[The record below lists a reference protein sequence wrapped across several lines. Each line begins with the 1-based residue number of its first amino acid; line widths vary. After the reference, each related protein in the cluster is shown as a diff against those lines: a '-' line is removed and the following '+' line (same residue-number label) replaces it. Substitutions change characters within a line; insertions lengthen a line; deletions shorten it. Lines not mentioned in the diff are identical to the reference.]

1 MLKIQHNGSVE
12 IATGRSRRET
22 SWKNK
27 ELQWSDLLTK
37 LSTTHRT
44 AETYNEYITSKK
56 PRQDEIKDIGGFVGG
71 YLTGGRRKA
80 GSVMHRQ
87 LITLDIDAG
96 QPGLWDDF
104 TLMYDC
110 AAVIYSTHKHSAD
123 APRIRLIIPLDRVV
137 MPDEYVAIGRRIAG
151 EMGIEMFDNTGF
163 QPERLM
169 YWPSTSKDG
178 VYEFQYQDGP
188 WLCADT
194 ILASYRDWRD
204 SSEWP
209 VSERSRNLV
218 QRAIKKQGDPLEKP
232 GIVGAFCRTY
242 NIHEAIEAYL
252 GDVYEECDVE
262 SRYTYKEGSTAAG
275 LITYDDKFA
284 YSHHGTDPTS
294 GKLCNAFDLV
304 RLHLFGLKD
313 EDAREDTPINKMP
326 SYLSMEDH
334 AMKDKKVRKQRGEEK
349 LQDAKVDFT
358 DINAENEGEVSVED
372 QDLSWMEELE
382 MDRKGNYYSTIDNLV
397 LILENDP
404 RLKGN
409 LVYDQL
415 EQRPVALRNLPW
427 RKVANDTRY
436 LSDRD
441 DDNLEHYLEKV
452 YKIAGTKLEVAMNV
466 IFEKHQF
473 HPIRDYLNN
482 LNWDGESRVDT
493 LWIDYMGADDSEYTR
508 AVTRKALVACVARVF
523 EPGIKFDHMLTTI
536 GPQGKGKSTLLR
548 KLGRSWFSDN
558 FHLSMLQGKEAV
570 EQVRGVWIV
579 EIPEMAGMAKADIE
593 RIKAFVTT
601 QVDRFRQAYG
611 RRVENYPRQC
621 VFFPTSN
628 KNDLL
633 RDRSGNRRFW
643 PIEYGM
649 CEATKDVFNDLTD
662 YEVGQIWAEA
672 LRLYKKGESLFLPDN
687 LQPAAE
693 QIQKDHTEEHPWTGA
708 VQQFI
713 EMKLPDNWA
722 KMNRYERTAYIHHP
736 DDIQPAGVHTRTK
749 VCIQEIWYEALNQKN
764 QIDERGANS
773 IKDIMRG
780 LAGWREEKKAIR
792 FSSYGRIRGGFIRDG
807 YAADEEK
814 HAVQYL
820 VQPGTTDVIP

>member
-1 MLKIQHNGSVE
+1 MLKIQNDGTIE
-12 IATGRSRRET
+12 IATGRSRRELN
-22 SWKNK
+22 WKNK
-27 ELQWSDLLTK
+27 EFQWSDLVTK

-44 AETYNEYITSKK
+44 AETYSEYITSKK

-71 YLTGGRRKA
+71 YLTSGRRKA

-96 QPGLWDDF
+96 QPGMWDDF
-104 TLMYDC
+104 TLMYGC
-110 AAVIYSTHKHSAD
+110 AAAIYSTHKHTSD
-123 APRIRLIIPLDRVV
+123 APRFRLIIPIDRPV

-178 VYEFQYQDGP
+178 VYEFQHQDGP
-188 WLCADT
+188 WLSADT
-194 ILASYRDWRD
+194 VLASYRDWRD

-252 GDVYEECDVE
+252 DDVYEECDVDG
-262 SRYTYKEGSTAAG
+262 RYTYKEGSTAAG

-326 SYLSMEDH
+326 SYLSMEVH

-349 LQDAKVDFT
+349 LQDAKVDFA
-358 DINAENEGEVSVED
+358 DINEENEGEVSAED

-409 LVYDQL
+409 MVYDQL
-415 EQRPVALRNLPW
+415 EQRPIARRNLPW
-427 RKVANDTRY
+427 RKVTNDSRY
-436 LSDRD
+436 LTDRD

-473 HPIRDYLNN
+473 HPIRDYLNKQH
-482 LNWDGESRVDT
+482 WDWQPRLDT
-493 LWIDYMGADDSEYTR
+493 LLIDYLGAEDSDYTR
-508 AVTRKALVACVARVF
+508 AVTRKSLVAAVARVF
-523 EPGIKFDHMLTTI
+523 NPGVKFDHVLTVI
-536 GPQGKGKSTLLR
+536 GQQGKGKSTLLR
-548 KLGRSWFSDN
+548 KLGGGWFSDN

-570 EQVRGVWIV
+570 EQIRGVWLV
-579 EIPEMAGMAKADIE
+579 EIGEMAGMAKADIE
-593 RIKAFVTT
+593 RIKGFIAT
-601 QVDRFRQAYG
+601 QADRFRQAYG

-621 VFFPTSN
+621 VFFGTTN
-628 KNDLL
+628 KSDFL
-633 RDRSGNRRFW
+633 RDQTGNRRFW
-643 PIEYGM
+643 PVEIGVS
-649 CEATKDVFNDLTD
+649 EAAGDVFNDLTES
-662 YEVGQIWAEA
+662 EVNQIWAEA
-672 LRLYKKGESLFLPDN
+672 LYYYHKGEELFLPER

-693 QIQKDHTEEHPWTGA
+693 EVQKDHTEEHPWTGLI
-708 VQQFI
+708 QQFI
-713 EMKLPDNWA
+713 DTKLPDNWA
-722 KMNRYERTAYIHHP
+722 KMNRYERIAYLHHP
-736 DDIQPAGVHTRTK
+736 DDLQPIGTETRTK
-749 VCIQEIWYEALNQKN
+749 VCALEVWYEGLNMKLT
-764 QIDERGANS
+764 IDDKSAS
-773 IKDIMRG
+773 IIKTIMRSM
-780 LAGWREEKKAIR
+780 AGWKEEKKPVR
-792 FSSYGRIRGGFIRDG
+792 FGQYGLQRNGFIRVTT
-807 YAADEEK
+807 AVTSREK
-814 HAVQYL
+814 SALSV
-820 VQPGTTDVIP
+820 VSDVTGL